1 MTEKIKF
8 LNKANVAFGLIGILF
23 MFQFG
28 GQGAWLSFFY
38 GWLVTVINFELIKRI
53 GMLLVPLY
61 AQNTSQTE
69 TTNAIEN
76 VGNSEST
83 KISPM
88 FWVLLTMKF
97 LFWGSVIA
105 LMVFSTKIQGIPFG
119 AGLLSVLISAIC
131 LAIKDRSKDVRYA

>member
-1 MTEKIKF
+1 MKEKIRF
-8 LNKANVAFGLIGILF
+8 LNKANLAFGIIGIIF
-23 MFQFG
+23 MIQFG
-28 GQGAWLSFFY
+28 DQNAWISFFY

-61 AQNTSQTE
+61 AQTPP
-69 TTNAIEN
+69 TN
-76 VGNSEST
+76 GEST

-88 FWVLLTMKF
+88 LWVLLTFKF

-131 LAIKDRSKDVRYA
+131 LAIKDRPKDVTYA